1 MGVLGILGNTGSALK
16 GAEPPWGRA
25 DWATPVILR
34 WFLGSLWVT
43 LCGDLGG
50 QPNMQTDSQ
59 PDSSTPQTDR
69 QTQTQTNRQTDRWAK
84 QNVLSVSLP
93 DQV

>member
-1 MGVLGILGNTGSALK
+1 MGATGPAPK
-16 GAEPPWGRA
+16 GAKPPWGRA

-34 WFLGSLWVT
+34 WFLGTLWVT

-69 QTQTQTNRQTDRWAK
+69 QTDTDTDTQTDRRAK
-84 QNVLSVSLP
+84 QVSNVLSVSLL